1 VKLHSWPAS
10 AIMFDGETTA
20 GPVPTL
26 FSEDQEA
33 TLRAITAN
41 KSRAH
46 HDIQRIAKVFLAGET
61 IGLPDC
67 ATILKKPR

>member
-1 VKLHSWPAS
+1 
-10 AIMFDGETTA
+10 M
-20 GPVPTL
+20 
-26 FSEDQEA
+26 A

-46 HDIQRIAKVFLAGET
+46 HNIQRIAKVFLAGET